1 MNQIATLS
9 HDASVPP
16 APIHT
21 AHPEHNP
28 MLPVPN
34 PLPKLLT
41 GEDLPIEDSEHLF
54 ERLVLGKLEPAEIA
68 GMLIALRMKGE
79 TADEMIGAARALSA
93 AALPFDR
100 PDYLYAD
107 CCGTGGDGSGLIN
120 VSTATAFVSAACGLP
135 VAKHGNRSV
144 SSRCGSAD
152 VLEALGAKIDLSPGK
167 ARALLDQTGFCFLF
181 APAYHP
187 GMKHAALVRRQLEVR
202 TIMNLLGP
210 CINPAHPRVQLLG
223 VADPRMLRRIAQ
235 TLAAMGVEQALVVH
249 GSGLDEVALHAE
261 TRAIRLSG
269 DEIEELEITPEDA
282 GLERA
287 PLKVVTGGDVEEN
300 AARLKALLIGKAN
313 RAEEDIVILNTAAL
327 LLTAGSA
334 ATLKEGAVIARDG
347 LSSGRAAQVLERFVE
362 ASRG

>member
-1 MNQIATLS
+1 MSQIATLS
-9 HDASVPP
+9 RDSAAALALHSHRDHDPSQ
-16 APIHT
+16 
-21 AHPEHNP
+21 
-28 MLPVPN
+28 PVPN

-41 GEDLPIEDSEHLF
+41 GEDLPIKDSEHLF

-79 TADEMIGAARALSA
+79 TAEEMIGAARALSS

-100 PDYLYAD
+100 PDYIYAD

-120 VSTATAFVSAACGLP
+120 VSTATAFVAAAFGLP

-152 VLEALGAKIDLSPGK
+152 VLEAVGAQIDIPPCT
-167 ARALLDQTGFCFLF
+167 ARALLDETGFCFLF

-202 TIMNLLGP
+202 TVMNLLGP
-210 CINPAHPRVQLLG
+210 CINPARPPVQLLG

-249 GSGLDEVALHAE
+249 GSGLDEVALHGE
-261 TRAIRLSG
+261 TRALKLSG
-269 DEIEELEITPEDA
+269 GEIEELEITPEDA

-300 AARLKALLIGKAN
+300 ATRLTALLAG
-313 RAEEDIVILNTAAL
+313 RGSEPEEDIVIINTAAL
-327 LLTAGSA
+327 LLTAGKA
-334 ATLKEGAVIARDG
+334 ASLLEGAQLARDG
-347 LSSGRAAQVLERFVE
+347 LSSGRAARVLERFVE
-362 ASRG
+362 ASHG

>member
-1 MNQIATLS
+1 MTQLLTIPREGHVAPAELVHP
-9 HDASVPP
+9 HDP
-16 APIHT
+16 T
-21 AHPEHNP
+21 Q
-28 MLPVPN
+28 PVPN

-79 TADEMIGAARALSA
+79 TTEEMIGAARALSA
-93 AALPFDR
+93 AALPFER
-100 PDYLYAD
+100 PDYLFAD

-120 VSTATAFVSAACGLP
+120 VSTATAFVAAACGLP
-135 VAKHGNRSV
+135 IAKHGNRSV

-152 VLEALGAKIDLSPGK
+152 VLEAVGANIEIAPDKG
-167 ARALLDQTGFCFLF
+167 RALLDETGFCFLI
-181 APAYHP
+181 APAHPP

-202 TIMNLLGP
+202 TVMNLLGP
-210 CINPAHPRVQLLG
+210 CINPARPPVQLLG
-223 VADPRMLRRIAQ
+223 VADPKMLRRIAQ
-235 TLAAMGVEQALVVH
+235 TLAAMGVRQALVVH
-249 GSGLDEVALHAE
+249 GSGLDEVALHAG
-261 TRAIRLSG
+261 TRALRLSG
-269 DEIEELEITPEDA
+269 EEIEEIEITPEQA

-300 AARLKALLIGKAN
+300 AARLKALLAGRAA

-327 LLTAGSA
+327 LLTARTAPSLRQGA
-334 ATLKEGAVIARDG
+334 AMARDALKSGGAGAVLDA
-347 LSSGRAAQVLERFVE
+347 FVE

>member
-1 MNQIATLS
+1 MDQIATLLHEQPAAPALHPAHTD
-9 HDASVPP
+9 HDP
-16 APIHT
+16 
-21 AHPEHNP
+21 
-28 MLPVPN
+28 LKPVPN
-34 PLPKLLT
+34 PLPKLLS

-54 ERLVLGKLEPAEIA
+54 DRLVLGKLEPAEIA

-79 TADEMIGAARALSA
+79 TAEEMIGAARALSA
-93 AALPFDR
+93 AALPFNR

-120 VSTATAFVSAACGLP
+120 VSTATAFVAVGSGLP

-152 VLEALGAKIDLSPGK
+152 VLEAVGARIEAPPEK
-167 ARALLDQTGFCFLF
+167 ARALLDETGFCFLF

-187 GMKHAALVRRQLEVR
+187 GMKHAAPVRRQLEVR

-210 CINPAHPRVQLLG
+210 CINPARPRVQLLG

-261 TRAIRLSG
+261 TRALRLSG
-269 DEIEELEITPEDA
+269 DEIEELEIAPEDA

-287 PLKVVTGGDVEEN
+287 PLKVVTGGDVAEN
-300 AARLKALLIGKAN
+300 AARLKALLAGKAG

-327 LLTAGSA
+327 LLTAGRAS
-334 ATLKEGAVIARDG
+334 TLKEGAAIARDA
-347 LSSGRAAQVLERFVE
+347 LSSGRAAAVLEAFVE
-362 ASRG
+362 ASHG

>member
-1 MNQIATLS
+1 MLTAVQAQPIVHPPLQA
-9 HDASVPP
+9 HDP
-16 APIHT
+16 T
-21 AHPEHNP
+21 Q
-28 MLPVPN
+28 PVPN
-34 PLPKLLT
+34 PLPKLLS
-41 GEDLPIEDSEHLF
+41 GEDLASEESEHLF

-120 VSTATAFVSAACGLP
+120 VSTATAFVAAASGLP

-152 VLEALGAKIDLSPGK
+152 VLEAVGANIDIAPAK
-167 ARALLDQTGFCFLF
+167 ARALLDETGFCFLF

-187 GMKHAALVRRQLEVR
+187 GMKHAGLVRRQLEVR

-210 CINPAHPRVQLLG
+210 CINPARPPVQLLG

-235 TLAAMGVEQALVVH
+235 TLAAMGVEEALVVH

-261 TRAIRLSG
+261 TRAVRLSG
-269 DEIEELEITPEDA
+269 DTIEELEITPEEA

-287 PLKVVTGGDVEEN
+287 PLNAAVGGDVEEN
-300 AARLKALLIGKAN
+300 AARLKALLAGKAGQG
-313 RAEEDIVILNTAAL
+313 EQDIVILNSAAL
-327 LLTAGSA
+327 LLTAGKA
-334 ATLKEGAVIARDG
+334 ATLREGAELARES
-347 LSSGRAAQVLERFVE
+347 LASGRAAKVLDRFVE
-362 ASRG
+362 ASRD